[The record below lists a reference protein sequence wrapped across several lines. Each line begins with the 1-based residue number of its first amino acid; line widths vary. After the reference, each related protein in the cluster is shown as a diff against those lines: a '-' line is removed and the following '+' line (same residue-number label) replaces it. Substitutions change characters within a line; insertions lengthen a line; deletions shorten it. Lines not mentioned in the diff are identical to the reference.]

1 MKTKTPP
8 LARPLARRATDC
20 DSSGLSLAH
29 STEPSTESTQ
39 LKISAADVE
48 QIQQEL
54 ECSAEEAKAG
64 LIKASGDVVQALRHL
79 LR

>member
-1 MKTKTPP
+1 MPS
-8 LARPLARRATDC
+8 DC
-20 DSSGLSLAH
+20 WFRFILLVH

-54 ECSAEEAKAG
+54 ECSADEAKAG
-64 LIKASGDVVQALRHL
+64 LIQASGDVVQALRHL